1 MKNQQEAG
9 SLTVISK
16 SSEWT
21 IRMLK
26 MAVSVR
32 CDTFTERQIVSAAT
46 SAYLNL
52 VEGNQ
57 SVYPAEQLKFYSTAR
72 GSVAEALA
80 GMELLVKEGRVP
92 EPLAADLQLAG
103 EEISKMMWGLLRR
116 KQRQIHPT
124 RH

>member
-1 MKNQQEAG
+1 
-9 SLTVISK
+9 
-16 SSEWT
+16 
-21 IRMLK
+21 
-26 MAVSVR
+26 
-32 CDTFTERQIVSAAT
+32 
-46 SAYLNL
+46 
-52 VEGNQ
+52 VEGNH

-103 EEISKMMWGLLRR
+103 EEISKMMWGLIRR
-116 KQRQIHPT
+116 KQRQIHPA